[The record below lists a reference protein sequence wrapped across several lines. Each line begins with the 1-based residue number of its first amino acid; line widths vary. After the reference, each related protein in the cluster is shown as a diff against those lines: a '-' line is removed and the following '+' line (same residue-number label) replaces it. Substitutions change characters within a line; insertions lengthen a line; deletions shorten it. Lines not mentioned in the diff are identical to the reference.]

1 MGEGTDPKKEPESSS
16 GKFVIA
22 PRAKVEYL
30 TSLGWPSNR
39 QYIFDSF
46 IKQPYSEL
54 QVPKRV
60 EIYILAPSG
69 SIYEDV
75 RQLSKKVTQLDE
87 MGHQVTVLV
96 SATGANR
103 SGTIAWTTQWNNRQ
117 NNFPFKE
124 VCSCSQHNGESP
136 HHRFHVLNTA
146 GRCWQ
151 SCREVPSLRPGHRAK
166 THRAID
172 FIWPQLQEK
181 DKSLASAGREPSF
194 HKSYLESCLKS
205 YHQTSEGLT
214 HSLCFQRSRG
224 SWLNEGKRNSRPRE
238 RKLLSRNVRKSWRTI
253 TMTAETAS
261 PLSLTQTCK

>member
-1 MGEGTDPKKEPESSS
+1 MGEGTDPKKEPESSP

-69 SIYEDV
+69 SRYEDV
-75 RQLSKKVTQLDE
+75 RQLSKKVTQLGE

-172 FIWPQLQEK
+172 FIWPQLQET
-181 DKSLASAGREPSF
+181 DKSLASAGRESSF
-194 HKSYLESCLKS
+194 HKSY
-205 YHQTSEGLT
+205 HHTSDG
-214 HSLCFQRSRG
+214 
-224 SWLNEGKRNSRPRE
+224 
-238 RKLLSRNVRKSWRTI
+238 V
-253 TMTAETAS
+253 
-261 PLSLTQTCK
+261 